1 MPLHPL
7 APQPAPLPQEQK
19 EEKIDLLDISRKL
32 FFASTFQLEEFQ
44 RRIREG
50 KAVDFINT
58 LPELS
63 PPPMRTTS
71 ENNNNNNSKK
81 IEGEAN
87 LTTENTKK
95 EEQLKEDRYDIEE
108 LPSSKSD
115 LLMDIEDVYGDSSNI
130 DYDDDYSSDVFG

>member
-1 MPLHPL
+1 MPLHPP

-44 RRIREG
+44 RRIGEG

-63 PPPMRTTS
+63 PLPMRTTS
-71 ENNNNNNSKK
+71 DNNNNNSKK
-81 IEGEAN
+81 
-87 LTTENTKK
+87 
-95 EEQLKEDRYDIEE
+95 
-108 LPSSKSD
+108 
-115 LLMDIEDVYGDSSNI
+115 
-130 DYDDDYSSDVFG
+130 